1 VTLDNLHLALP
12 LNLSARSG
20 GMNRQLAKTIVD
32 CLRFMGA
39 ADVEQLRGF
48 AEKEWRGTLPWLD
61 HSGLTLYL
69 LRRLHNLKATDVL
82 PPSILK
88 RFGGNLAQNQRRLH
102 HIANRF
108 ATINEMFYRAG
119 VNFAVIKGF
128 SLVPEFC
135 PDPSLRTTSDV
146 DYLVDKQSLPSARR
160 VLEEAGYCVE
170 RVTDLEVQFR
180 SASSRLPTRS
190 DDPYSRETEA
200 LVELHLRLWDQKS
213 TGVVLAEPAFRLD
226 ETVNHEWQ
234 GRRFPVLR
242 KEEAFILQMIHVF
255 RHVLDGWVKL
265 CWLLEIGYFLS
276 LQSSDDTFWDRVD
289 VRMQEVPL
297 LMQFGAIVMGLARTL
312 FAPVM
317 PPRVACWAQSL
328 SAAARLWVE
337 RYGRTLVMENH
348 PLDSFGSLPCT
359 KFCIFLQWEF
369 MPDRLVQREMTWRRL
384 FPWESTPRVVS
395 LDDKTA
401 VGVLEAIRLQSQFVI
416 RKLIFHI
423 GSDLRFLWELPRWR
437 QANRRARVISP
448 GALSL

>member
-1 VTLDNLHLALP
+1 MD
-12 LNLSARSG
+12 RE
-20 GMNRQLAKTIVD
+20 LAKTIVG
-32 CLRFMGA
+32 CLRFTDAPGI
-39 ADVEQLRGF
+39 DQLQSF
-48 AEKEWRGTLPWLD
+48 TEKEWRRTLPWLD

-69 LRRLHNLKATDVL
+69 LRRINSLKATDVL

-88 RFGGNLAQNQRRLH
+88 RFGGNLAHNQCRLD
-102 HIANRF
+102 HIANQF
-108 ATINEMFYRAG
+108 ATINERFYRAG

-146 DYLVDKQSLPSARR
+146 DYLVDKQSLPWARR
-160 VLEEAGYCVE
+160 ALEEAGYCVE

-180 SASSRLPTRS
+180 LPSSRRPTRS
-190 DDPYSRETEA
+190 DDPYSLETEA
-200 LVELHLRLWDQKS
+200 LVELHLGFWDQKS

-242 KEEAFILQMIHVF
+242 KEDAFILQVIHVF

-289 VRMQEVPL
+289 LRMHEVPL
-297 LMQFGAIVMGLARTL
+297 LMEFGAIVVGLAGTL
-312 FAPVM
+312 FAAAM
-317 PPRVACWAQSL
+317 PPRVVRWAQSL
-328 SAAARLWVE
+328 SAAARLWVD

-348 PLDSFGSLPCT
+348 PLDSFGSFPCT

-369 MPDRLVQREMTWRRL
+369 LPDRLVHREVTWRRL
-384 FPWESTPRVVS
+384 FPWKSTPRVVS

-401 VGVLEAIRLQSQFVI
+401 VGVLEAIRLQSQYVI

-437 QANRRARVISP
+437 EANRRARVISP
-448 GALSL
+448 GALSLSGD